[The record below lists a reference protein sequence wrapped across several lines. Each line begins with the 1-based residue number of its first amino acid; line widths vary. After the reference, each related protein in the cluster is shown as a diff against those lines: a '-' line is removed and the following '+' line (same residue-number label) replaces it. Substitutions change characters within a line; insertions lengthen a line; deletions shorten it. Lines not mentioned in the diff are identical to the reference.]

1 MSFKDK
7 KNDNIELDDI
17 KIKSHLNT
25 SLDLNKISISEDLI
39 NRTLEAIRMQPSTE
53 NSKSEDD
60 LKFKDVQKKVIP
72 WNRYARS
79 IVGVAAAALVV
90 LVGYNVMK
98 SLPNVNIGFQKNA
111 TSDYQNDE
119 NSAME
124 ESQADTELS
133 ILSENESTSAEAPE
147 AGSAGT
153 LGITAS
159 EYTITGNGAM
169 QDGTE
174 YKVETEESDLA
185 TEAEEERVN
194 TDVTDSAKIGLSTA
208 KDTGEPQI
216 LTFQNIC
223 VLTPEQLKSVTI
235 TNQEKG
241 TTISLTDQIEILDFY
256 SMMEKHT
263 FTYTTEG
270 SAIWYYGV
278 DLISP
283 LPEEALYTLLVG
295 ESVTVRYRNGEEI
308 NDNTYKSTNDQA
320 FKLDLD
326 KFFEEYNNN

>member
-7 KNDNIELDDI
+7 KIDNIELDDM

-79 IVGVAAAALVV
+79 IVGVAAAVLVV

-119 NSAME
+119 NNAME

-133 ILSENESTSAEAPE
+133 ILSENESTSMEAPE
-147 AGSAGT
+147 AEAGSAVT
-153 LGITAS
+153 SDTAAS

-169 QDGTE
+169 QDGME
-174 YKVETEESDLA
+174 YKFGAEESDLA
-185 TEAEEERVN
+185 N
-194 TDVTDSAKIGLSTA
+194 TDIADSAKIGLSTA

-263 FTYTTEG
+263 FTYTTEV
-270 SAIWYYGV
+270 SAIQYYGV

-283 LPEEALYTLLVG
+283 LPEEALYTIWVG
-295 ESVTVRYRNGEEI
+295 ESVTVRYTRGEEI
-308 NDNTYKSTNDQA
+308 SDNTYKSTDDQA

-326 KFFEEYNNN
+326 KFFEEYNKN